1 VVPFLLGFI
10 AGILAAGLVVAIG
23 ILIIDHVW
31 KGWW

>member
-10 AGILAAGLVVAIG
+10 AGMIAAAIVVGIG
-23 ILIIDHVW
+23 ILVIDHVW